1 MQYFIAMLLKAC
13 LSLLLILLSIII
25 IISIFKTI
33 IIIITIISA
42 WTYQQPHDA
51 SPTYMYTCQG
61 TVYITLHYTNI
72 NGSPT
77 KHKNH
82 W

>member
-1 MQYFIAMLLKAC
+1 M
-13 LSLLLILLSIII
+13 
-25 IISIFKTI
+25 
-33 IIIITIISA
+33 IITIISA
-42 WTYQQPHDA
+42 WTCQQPYNN

-77 KHKNH
+77 KNKNH
-82 W
+82 Q

>member
-1 MQYFIAMLLKAC
+1 ML
-13 LSLLLILLSIII
+13 IIIINLLSIII

-42 WTYQQPHDA
+42 WTCQQPYNN

-77 KHKNH
+77 KNKNH
-82 W
+82 Q